1 MDLVQ
6 DTQSQGEPVRRLWVI
21 VQGKEF
27 EVCEDNGHLSLQQS
41 PEASGL
47 EIAPGVFSLLVNGE
61 AFRVVA
67 TRDGA
72 SFAAQCA
79 GAVGHVTVE
88 SERDR
93 LLKRHS
99 AAASVPAR
107 KAEIRAPMP
116 ALVVRVEVRAGD
128 SVSKGAGLVVLEAMK
143 MENEL
148 RAPQDGVV
156 KKVLVEK
163 GMKVEKG
170 ELLLVLD

>member
-1 MDLVQ
+1 
-6 DTQSQGEPVRRLWVI
+6 
-21 VQGKEF
+21 
-27 EVCEDNGHLSLQQS
+27 
-41 PEASGL
+41 
-47 EIAPGVFSLLVNGE
+47 
-61 AFRVVA
+61 
-67 TRDGA
+67 
-72 SFAAQCA
+72 
-79 GAVGHVTVE
+79 
-88 SERDR
+88 
-93 LLKRHS
+93 
-99 AAASVPAR
+99 
-107 KAEIRAPMP
+107 MP